1 MYGRRRQR
9 IVPAAAVSLGTGI
22 RLHPLTREG
31 ELLLRKILAPCLLA
45 AILAFAGA
53 RSADAQTPSPMQE
66 WQYAGGIALQN
77 LFAPKIPKWDI
88 IAGIATSGKP
98 VYSGASQYVGSGG
111 PVINIRYKNRAFI
124 SSGEGIGVNVL
135 VGKQY
140 RLSLAVGLDLGRRMA
155 WHYSTLR
162 GLGDIPRAPFLK
174 LAGTYVISRKMPILL
189 RGDVRKI
196 AGGAAGIVGDL
207 DVYTPLPGSS
217 RKFVMFAGPT
227 VTFADRTHL
236 QTIYGVNR
244 RQSLA
249 SGYPLYAAHGGLM
262 AAGFGFSATRFF
274 TPHFLANTNF
284 SWSELLGSAGR
295 SPIVERKAQAALSFS
310 VAYRW

>member
-1 MYGRRRQR
+1 
-9 IVPAAAVSLGTGI
+9 
-22 RLHPLTREG
+22 
-31 ELLLRKILAPCLLA
+31 LLKILGSCLLA
-45 AILAFAGA
+45 AILACGA
-53 RSADAQTPSPMQE
+53 RGATAQTPSPMQE

-77 LFAPKIPKWDI
+77 LFAPKIPRWDVI
-88 IAGIATSGKP
+88 VGIATSTKP

-111 PVINIRYKNRAFI
+111 PVINIRYKDRAFI

-140 RLSLAVGLDLGRRMA
+140 RVSLAVGLDLGRRVD
-155 WHYSTLR
+155 WHYSTLH

-174 LAGTYVISRKMPILL
+174 LAGTYVISKRLPILL
-189 RGDVRKI
+189 RGDIRKI

-207 DVYTPLPGSS
+207 DVYMPLPGSS

-227 VTFADRTHL
+227 VTLADRTHL
-236 QTIYGVNR
+236 QTIYGISP
-244 RQSLA
+244 RQALA
-249 SGYPLYAAHGGLM
+249 SGYPVFAAHGGLM

-274 TPHFLANTNF
+274 TPHFLANTNLA
-284 SWSELLGSAGR
+284 WSELLGSAGR
-295 SPIVERKAQAALSFS
+295 SPIVERKAQASLTLS